1 MNQSTAK
8 RLRRLVRATST
19 DPKTDIARYDR
30 LKRDWIKLPW
40 NQRETLV
47 LQLESVAQE
56 MRGMKHVQ
64 PWTGPAYPHI
74 RVAFPVP
81 ETLVTAPMSGK
92 THLAVQA

>member
-1 MNQSTAK
+1 MNQQTAK

-40 NQRETLV
+40 NQRHDLA
-47 LQLESVAQE
+47 LQLERAASIMVA
-56 MRGMKHVQ
+56 RTTPG
-64 PWTGPAYPHI
+64 
-74 RVAFPVP
+74 
-81 ETLVTAPMSGK
+81 MSGK